1 VNFSRIDLI
10 PTKIYENFRN
20 KTASKT
26 KTINLL
32 ITLIENIDDDIIRQE
47 CIEILNKLD
56 FKQNKVFKILENV
69 LISDKNANL
78 RYSAAKV
85 IRTKF
90 LNKALIPFLWAL
102 QHESSYNCLIAVVK
116 SLEEISDDR
125 VVSLLIEE
133 IKKIRI
139 DKFRSSLQPFF
150 KGNFIE
156 QFSHKELAEI
166 LINHITIKYL
176 NKKFAKINFKI
187 ENGLIVELDFSDVD
201 NQIMYWRDR
210 ENLRDRSEIHGIK
223 NLKYLRKIKFFSLQ
237 WAINNELSFKS
248 SIGLIKALEKLN
260 NDTAKRVLI
269 SQVKKIDDKRFK
281 SSIRNILKSYH
292 KMENCSLSKLSTI
305 FMNYLTILF
314 LKKKYSSIKYTLK
327 NGEIATIRIER
338 ESLITIPELIKY
350 LSSLR
355 TLILKECSLHNLPE
369 CIGAFTNLKVL
380 DLEGNNLKC
389 IPKSISSLKSLRT
402 LNLSKNKLQ
411 KLPYSIGMLSSLQY
425 LNLDN
430 NNLITLPKSIGFLS
444 SLKSLSA
451 ERNSLGKI
459 PSSIGALKS
468 LQSLNL
474 SLNKLNHLPQ
484 SIGLL
489 YSLEYLNLDNNYLV
503 NLPNSI
509 NSISSLKTLSLEEN
523 KLLYLPG
530 SIEQLKSLE
539 ILKLGW
545 NNLDKLPNSI
555 GALMKL
561 RYLRLTNN
569 KLHEFPALT
578 CSLPLLEFL
587 DASRNKIKILPKCIG
602 KFKSLKTLKL
612 SENQLETLPDS
623 ISLLSILEELNLN
636 GNNIRY
642 LPNSIGDVF
651 SLKEIWLNG
660 NKLTHLPKSIGKLKS
675 LRKLNLKNNQLKTIP
690 KSILNISSLEEIS
703 LNWENIENLAE
714 FDYFVKRF
722 S

>member
-1 VNFSRIDLI
+1 MNFSRIDLI

-20 KTASKT
+20 KTISKT

-32 ITLIENIDDDIIRQE
+32 ITLIENIDDDIIRKE

-56 FKQNKVFKILENV
+56 FKQIKVFKILENV
-69 LISDKNANL
+69 LISDANANL

-139 DKFRSSLQPFF
+139 DKFSSSLQPFF

-156 QFSHKELAEI
+156 QFSHEKLAEI

-176 NKKFAKINFKI
+176 YKKFAKINFKI
-187 ENGLIVELDFSDVD
+187 ENGLVVELDFSDVD
-201 NQIMYWRDR
+201 NQIIYWRDR
-210 ENLRDRSEIHGIK
+210 DALRDRSDILGIE

-248 SIGLIKALEKLN
+248 SIALIKALERLN
-260 NDTAKRVLI
+260 NYTAKKVLI
-269 SQVKKIDDKRFK
+269 SQVKKINDKRFK
-281 SSIRNILKSYH
+281 LSIINLLKLHH
-292 KMENCSLSKLSTI
+292 KIENLSLSKLSAI
-305 FMNYLTILF
+305 FRNYLTILF
-314 LKKKYSSIKYTLK
+314 LKKKYSSMKYDLE
-327 NGEIATIRIER
+327 NGEIVKIHIEK
-338 ESLITIPELIKY
+338 ESLITIPKFIKY
-350 LSSLR
+350 FSSLR
-355 TLILKECSLHNLPE
+355 TLILKECRLHNLPE
-369 CIGAFTNLKVL
+369 LIGSFTNLKVL
-380 DLEGNNLKC
+380 DLEGNNLKN
-389 IPKSISSLKSLRT
+389 IPKSIYSLKSLKT
-402 LNLSKNKLQ
+402 LNLSKNHLQ
-411 KLPYSIGMLSSLQY
+411 KLPYSIGTLSSLQH
-425 LNLDN
+425 LDLGN
-430 NNLITLPKSIGFLS
+430 NNLVNLPKSIGFLS
-444 SLKSLSA
+444 YLKSINV
-451 ERNSLGKI
+451 ERNNLEKI

-474 SLNKLNHLPQ
+474 SLNKLKYLPE

-489 YSLEYLNLDNNYLV
+489 YSLEYLNLDNNSLV

-523 KLLYLPG
+523 KLLYLPR
-530 SIEQLKSLE
+530 SIELLKSLE

-545 NNLDKLPNSI
+545 NKLDKLPNSI
-555 GALMKL
+555 GTLMKL
-561 RYLRLTNN
+561 RYLRLTSN
-569 KLHEFPALT
+569 KLHKFPELL

-587 DASRNKIKILPKCIG
+587 DASRNNIKILPKCIG
-602 KFKSLKTLKL
+602 KLNSLKILKL
-612 SENQLETLPDS
+612 SDNRLEKLPDS
-623 ISLLSILEELNLN
+623 ISSLCLLEELNLN
-636 GNNIRY
+636 GNNIMY
-642 LPNSIGDVF
+642 LPNSIGEVL
-651 SLKEIWLNG
+651 SLKVIWLNG
-660 NKLTHLPKSIGKLKS
+660 NKLAHLPKSIGKLKS
-675 LRKLNLKNNQLKTIP
+675 LKKLNLKNNQLKSIP
-690 KSILNISSLEEIS
+690 KSILNISSLEEFS
-703 LNWENIENLAE
+703 LNWENIENLDE
-714 FDYFVKRF
+714 FDYFVKKF